1 MQPFFSRSLL
11 LAFIVSL
18 TLAGCAREPLI
29 RDRRVLVMDFESSVA
44 EPGVPGG
51 AALAELTEQ
60 TLVNQPRIAVI
71 TRRGQAQLMQ
81 KVAAQQMTPADLG
94 ARVDADYVVV
104 GSMTRV
110 NGNYILNTRLVST
123 DSGKVVNNSSVSRAC
138 KQERDIYP
146 LVQAV
151 AKGSAWQLKVLAEY
165 ADQVARGGP
174 IELPAFA
181 REGQR

>member
-1 MQPFFSRSLL
+1 MQFFSRPLL
-11 LAFIVSL
+11 LAVIVSL

-29 RDRRVLVMDFESSVA
+29 RDRRVFVMDFENSVA
-44 EPGVPGG
+44 EPGVPNG
-51 AALAELTEQ
+51 AALAELMEQ
-60 TLVNQPRIAVI
+60 TLVNQPRVAVI
-71 TRRGQAQLMQ
+71 TRRGQAQLVK
-81 KVAAQQMTPADLG
+81 KVALEQWTPADVG
-94 ARVDADYVVV
+94 ARVDADYVVI

-110 NGNYILNTRLVST
+110 NGSYVLNSRLVSV

-151 AKGSAWQLKVLAEY
+151 ARGSAWQLRVLAEY
-165 ADQVARGGP
+165 ADQIARGGP

>member
-1 MQPFFSRSLL
+1 MQPFFSRTLW
-11 LAFIVSL
+11 LALVVSF

-29 RDRRVLVMDFESSVA
+29 RDRRVLVMDFESAVA

-51 AALAELTEQ
+51 AALAELMEQ
-60 TLVNQPRIAVI
+60 TLVNQPRISVI
-71 TRRGQAQLMQ
+71 PRRGQGQLMQ
-81 KVAAQQMTPADLG
+81 KVADRQMTPADLG

-110 NGNYILNTRLVST
+110 GGNYVLNARLVST
-123 DSGKVVNNSSVSRAC
+123 DSGRAVNNSSVSRAC
-138 KQERDIYP
+138 RQERDIYP

-151 AKGSAWQLKVLAEY
+151 AKGSAWQLKVLAEF
-165 ADQVARGGP
+165 ADQIARGDS

>member
-1 MQPFFSRSLL
+1 MQPFFRRSLL
-11 LAFIVSL
+11 PALAVL
-18 TLAGCAREPLI
+18 LALAGCAREPSI
-29 RDRRVLVMDFESSVA
+29 RDRRVFVMDFESTVA

-51 AALAELTEQ
+51 AALAELMEQ
-60 TLVNQPRIAVI
+60 SLVNQPRIAVI
-71 TRRGQAQLMQ
+71 TRRGQSPLLQ
-81 KVAAQQMTPADLG
+81 KTAARQMTPADLG

-110 NGNYILNTRLVST
+110 GGNYILNARLVSV
-123 DSGKVVNNSSVSRAC
+123 DNGNVVNNSSITKAC
-138 KQERDIYP
+138 RQERDIYP

-151 AKGSAWQLKVLAEY
+151 ARGSAWQLKVLASL
-165 ADQVARGGP
+165 ADQAARGGP